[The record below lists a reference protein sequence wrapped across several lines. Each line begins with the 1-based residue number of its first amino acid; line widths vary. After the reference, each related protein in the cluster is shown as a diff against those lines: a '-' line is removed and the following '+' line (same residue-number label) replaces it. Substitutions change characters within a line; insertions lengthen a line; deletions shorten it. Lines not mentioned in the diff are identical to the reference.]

1 MTVEIHVQQPLRLET
16 DRLTLRMASLLDA
29 PFIQRLLNDPDFIQN
44 IGDRGVRDLHS
55 AEQYIRDRL
64 LLSYE
69 KNGFGLLIVQ
79 EKMSQEA
86 LGLAGLVKREGLDG
100 IDLGFAFLPE
110 FRGMGYA
117 HEATVAI
124 RDDARNHLNLPK
136 LLGITVRENLPSIRV
151 LEKVGMTF
159 DRTIRLPNDEKELL
173 LYSLIFSDR

>member
-100 IDLGFAFLPE
+100 I
-110 FRGMGYA
+110 
-117 HEATVAI
+117 